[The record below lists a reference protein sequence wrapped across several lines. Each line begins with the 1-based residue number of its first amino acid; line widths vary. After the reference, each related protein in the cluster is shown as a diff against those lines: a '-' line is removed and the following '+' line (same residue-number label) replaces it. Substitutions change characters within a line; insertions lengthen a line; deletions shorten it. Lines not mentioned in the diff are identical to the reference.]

1 MAVART
7 SRVRDYRWEY
17 GKLVPRAVI
26 RDYARQIAEQFRPD
40 CIILFGSYAYGKPHK
55 DSDVDI
61 LVVMP
66 ARDEI
71 NQAVRILERTNSSF
85 PLDLIVRTPR
95 NLRWRLQEGDW
106 FLREIVGRGT
116 VLYEKAHRGVDSQGR
131 KRLSSRQES
140 GRHASNRTM
149 KFASTRNRPLRSVSR
164 PSCKNGD
171 FRYQR
176 FTSWMIS

>member
-1 MAVART
+1 MAVGT
-7 SRVRDYRWEY
+7 SSRLRDYRWEY

-26 RDYARQIAEQFRPD
+26 RDYARQIAEQFNPD
-40 CIILFGSYAYGKPHK
+40 RIILFGSYAYGKPHK

-71 NQAVRILERTNSSF
+71 NQAVRILEETTSSF

-106 FLREIVGRGT
+106 FLREIVARGK
-116 VLYEKAHRGVDSQGR
+116 VLYEKAHRGVGSQGR
-131 KRLSSRQES
+131 KRLSRRQKP
-140 GRHASNRTM
+140 GRPASARTL
-149 KFASTRNRPLRSVSR
+149 SPYPLPPPRGR
-164 PSCKNGD
+164 G
-171 FRYQR
+171 
-176 FTSWMIS
+176 

>member
-1 MAVART
+1 M
-7 SRVRDYRWEY
+7 RDYRWEY
-17 GKLVPRAVI
+17 GKLVPGAVI

-40 CIILFGSYAYGKPHK
+40 RIILFGSYAYGKPHV
-55 DSDVDI
+55 DSDVDL

-71 NQAVRILERTNSSF
+71 NQAVRILEGTNSSF
-85 PLDLIVRTPR
+85 PLDLIVRTPH

-131 KRLSSRQES
+131 KRLSSRQKP
-140 GRHASNRTM
+140 GRHASTCAR
-149 KFASTRNRPLRSVSR
+149 
-164 PSCKNGD
+164 
-171 FRYQR
+171 
-176 FTSWMIS
+176 

>member
-1 MAVART
+1 MAAERS

-17 GKLVPRAVI
+17 GKLIPRAVI
-26 RDYARQIAEQFRPD
+26 RNYARQIAEQFHPD
-40 CIILFGSYAYGKPHK
+40 RIILFGSYAYGTPHQ

-71 NQAVRILERTNSSF
+71 SQAVRILEKTKSFF
-85 PLDLIVRTPR
+85 PLDLIVRTPQ

-131 KRLSSRQES
+131 KRLSRRQES
-140 GRHASNRTM
+140 RRHAS
-149 KFASTRNRPLRSVSR
+149 TRAR
-164 PSCKNGD
+164 
-171 FRYQR
+171 
-176 FTSWMIS
+176 

>member
-1 MAVART
+1 M
-7 SRVRDYRWEY
+7 RDYRWEY
-17 GKLVPRAVI
+17 GKLVPGAVI

-40 CIILFGSYAYGKPHK
+40 RIILFGSYAYGRPHK

-66 ARDEI
+66 AGDEI
-71 NQAVRILERTNSSF
+71 NQAVRILERTDSCF
-85 PLDLIVRTPR
+85 PLDLIVRTPH

-131 KRLSSRQES
+131 KRLSRRHKS
-140 GRHASNRTM
+140 GRHASTGAR
-149 KFASTRNRPLRSVSR
+149 
-164 PSCKNGD
+164 
-171 FRYQR
+171 
-176 FTSWMIS
+176 